1 MHKTPAIIATLQKI
15 LVSVISKYNVLKVE
29 QTGSKCKSNSHDTTS
44 YNIIGF
50 TGVFASGVYN
60 MKVYDPIAEV
70 GDAAIHMNSMC
81 GRGSLTDD
89 SDVEPNLKMAIHT
102 GNQSPW

>member
-1 MHKTPAIIATLQKI
+1 MKPYYSSCSLHVA
-15 LVSVISKYNVLKVE
+15 
-29 QTGSKCKSNSHDTTS
+29 
-44 YNIIGF
+44 
-50 TGVFASGVYN
+50 TGVFASGVYEMSVN
-60 MKVYDPIAEV
+60 DPIAEI

-102 GNQSPW
+102 GNQAIQLV

>member
-1 MHKTPAIIATLQKI
+1 M
-15 LVSVISKYNVLKVE
+15 SVN
-29 QTGSKCKSNSHDTTS
+29 
-44 YNIIGF
+44 
-50 TGVFASGVYN
+50 
-60 MKVYDPIAEV
+60 DPIAEI

-102 GNQSPW
+102 GNQAMQLV

>member
-1 MHKTPAIIATLQKI
+1 
-15 LVSVISKYNVLKVE
+15 
-29 QTGSKCKSNSHDTTS
+29 
-44 YNIIGF
+44 
-50 TGVFASGVYN
+50 
-60 MKVYDPIAEV
+60 MKVFDPIAEV

>member
-1 MHKTPAIIATLQKI
+1 M
-15 LVSVISKYNVLKVE
+15 
-29 QTGSKCKSNSHDTTS
+29 TS
-44 YNIIGF
+44 DYIMAF
-50 TGVFASGVYN
+50 TGVFASGVYDV
-60 MKVYDPIAEV
+60 KVRDPIAEI

-102 GNQSPW
+102 GNRLPWQ